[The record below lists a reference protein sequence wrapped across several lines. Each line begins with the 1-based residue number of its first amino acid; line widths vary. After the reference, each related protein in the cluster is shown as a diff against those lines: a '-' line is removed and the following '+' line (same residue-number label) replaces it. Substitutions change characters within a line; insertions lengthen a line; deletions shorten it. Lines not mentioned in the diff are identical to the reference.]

1 MRNTNAIFRIT
12 IATALAISLGACAKE
27 GPAPS
32 SPLPVRTALVESI
45 RVGNPVMYSAT
56 IVPYAQVDLSFKS
69 SGYVDRV
76 LQVKGVDGRTRN
88 VDQGDWVTKG
98 TVLAVV
104 QQQDYKDKLQQAQSQ
119 LFRSQAE
126 YDKAKASF
134 DRISALYSAKSAT
147 KPDYDSAK
155 AQLDST
161 TAAVDTAKAQI
172 SESQV
177 ALDYCSL
184 RAPFNGWIVKR
195 NVDIG
200 SLVGPATNG
209 FTIAD
214 TKTVRVVFG
223 VPDIA
228 IAGVKLGDH
237 MAITTDALP
246 GVFNGRVTTIS
257 PAADPKSRVY
267 SVEVAI
273 DNSGN
278 RLKSGMIATLSL
290 GKQDL
295 SKPVTVVPLEA
306 VVRDPR
312 QADAFAVMIA
322 DGSGDSAIARLRPVE
337 LGDAYGNKIGILKGV
352 ELNQR
357 VITAGVTLV
366 RDGDSVRLLP

>member
-1 MRNTNAIFRIT
+1 MRHKISISST
-12 IATALAISLGACAKE
+12 LAIAPLILSFCSCDKAAS
-27 GPAPS
+27 GPAGPV
-32 SPLPVRTALVESI
+32 PVRTASVESI
-45 RVGNPVMYSAT
+45 RIGNPVKYSAT
-56 IVPYAQVDLSFKS
+56 IVPYSQVDLSFKS

-76 LQVKGVDGRTRN
+76 LQVKGVDGRTRA
-88 VDQGDWVTKG
+88 VDQGDWVKKG

-104 QQQDYKDKLQQAQSQ
+104 QEQDYRDKLQQAQSQ
-119 LFRSQAE
+119 LQRSQAD
-126 YDKAKASF
+126 YDKAKSSF
-134 DRISALYSAKSAT
+134 DRTNALYGSKSAT

-161 TAAVDTAKAQI
+161 TASVDAAKAQI
-172 SESQV
+172 SEAQV

-184 RAPFNGWIVKR
+184 RAPFDAWVVKR
-195 NVDIG
+195 NVDVG

-214 TKTVRVVFG
+214 TRTVRVVFG

-228 IAGVKLGDH
+228 IGSVKLGDR

-246 GVFNGRVTTIS
+246 GMFYGRVTTIS

-273 DNSGN
+273 DNSRN
-278 RLKSGMIATLSL
+278 QLKSGMIATLSL
-290 GKQDL
+290 GSEDL

-312 QADAFAVMIA
+312 QSDAYAVMVA
-322 DGSGDSAIARLRPVE
+322 EGTGDSAVARLRPVE
-337 LGDAYGNKIGILKGV
+337 LGNAYGNKIGIVKGV
-352 ELNQR
+352 EVNQR
-357 VITAGVTLV
+357 VITAGATML
-366 RDGDSVRLLP
+366 RDGDAVRVVP

>member
-1 MRNTNAIFRIT
+1 LSFCSCEKA
-12 IATALAISLGACAKE
+12 AS
-27 GPAPS
+27 GPATPV
-32 SPLPVRTALVESI
+32 PVRTASVESI
-45 RVGNPVMYSAT
+45 RIGNPVKYSAT
-56 IVPYAQVDLSFKS
+56 IVPYSQVDLSFKS

-76 LQVKGVDGRTRN
+76 LQVKGVDGRARA
-88 VDQGDWVTKG
+88 VDQGDWVKKG

-104 QQQDYKDKLQQAQSQ
+104 QEQDYRDKLQQALSQ
-119 LFRSQAE
+119 LSRSQAE

-134 DRISALYSAKSAT
+134 DRTNALYSSKSAT

-161 TAAVDTAKAQI
+161 TASVDAAKAQI
-172 SESQV
+172 SEAQV

-184 RAPFNGWIVKR
+184 RAPFDSWVVKR
-195 NVDIG
+195 NVDVG

-214 TKTVRVVFG
+214 TRTVRVVFG

-228 IAGVKLGDH
+228 IAGVKLGDR

-246 GVFNGRVTTIS
+246 GMFYGRVTPIS

-273 DNSGN
+273 DNARN

-290 GKQDL
+290 GNEDL

-312 QADAFAVMIA
+312 QSDAYAVMVA
-322 DGSGDSAIARLRPVE
+322 EGTGDSATARLRPVE
-337 LGDAYGNKIGILKGV
+337 LGNAYGNKIGIVKGV
-352 ELNQR
+352 EINQR
-357 VITAGVTLV
+357 VITAGATML
-366 RDGDSVRLLP
+366 RDGDAVRVVP